1 MTNSNKCVIIGRM
14 FDRLIYKFLDTIIN
28 WCERYKEYRISRTI
42 PKPSKKELKK
52 WLKNKEKSY
61 K

>member
-1 MTNSNKCVIIGRM
+1 M
-14 FDRLIYKFLDTIIN
+14 FDILIYKFLDTIIN

-42 PKPSKKELKK
+42 PKPSKKELKR